1 MSHGFLFRRCATD
14 GRTCSHPAV
23 IVVLDNY
30 DQQPLPDWPLSMTLN
45 TFLAFFTTLSKAA
58 FMLPVSV
65 AISQSQW
72 GWLRKNRPLYDL
84 HVFDQ
89 ASRGPWGSIMLLWRI
104 RHRHFVTLGAFLMIV
119 SAVTSPITQLAI
131 SYPVRNTVARGE
143 EARAPA
149 VHTIVS
155 PADRMDIASRRALVM
170 ATLSDSTGFRES
182 ISPVGAFCSTGN
194 CTFDSYQSLGICMK
208 TANITSYMRVEEF
221 ESPALI
227 ETLVLGFPNP
237 EAKVWRASLPGGFEM
252 AHQTPLVAMVD
263 MLNGRA
269 SFAFDDSDSLQ
280 QARVASFVLMHTIP
294 TAFDET
300 LWGQLE
306 ESASSPMTA
315 DVIQAIRGFRHEAV
329 EVLFH
334 LCVQTYETKVQ
345 MGVETTHIVEQSAEL
360 AEGTDPF
367 YLDMN
372 CRPLLKQ
379 ASRNCNQSIDR
390 WNETLRL
397 KGPAATNL
405 ARLNTTVEEGF
416 SASLQSLEK
425 MASNMKVD
433 LVGYASASYV
443 TEEYQDTAIFFRG
456 TEFIKTLFQDVL
468 FSMSTM
474 ANHTLHHDVM
484 NNLYTNIATS
494 LSMSMRSGE
503 PQKYAVDAF
512 NISGVAWTQVSYVHI
527 SWGWIT
533 VLAVEITIAV
543 VFLTLTMVSQGI
555 SDSGRGSRQESCLP
569 FRDAK
574 NSSLATLVALSEA
587 TRAKAGGGV
596 QPVDELEKIAKR
608 LRVRFEG
615 DRIVPAEEGCNTPFE
630 GTATR

>member
-1 MSHGFLFRRCATD
+1 
-14 GRTCSHPAV
+14 
-23 IVVLDNY
+23 
-30 DQQPLPDWPLSMTLN
+30 
-45 TFLAFFTTLSKAA
+45 
-58 FMLPVSV
+58 
-65 AISQSQW
+65 
-72 GWLRKNRPLYDL
+72 
-84 HVFDQ
+84 
-89 ASRGPWGSIMLLWRI
+89 
-104 RHRHFVTLGAFLMIV
+104 
-119 SAVTSPITQLAI
+119 
-131 SYPVRNTVARGE
+131 
-143 EARAPA
+143 
-149 VHTIVS
+149 
-155 PADRMDIASRRALVM
+155 
-170 ATLSDSTGFRES
+170 
-182 ISPVGAFCSTGN
+182 
-194 CTFDSYQSLGICMK
+194 MK

-221 ESPALI
+221 ESPELI

-269 SFAFDDSDSLQ
+269 SFAFNDSDSLQ
-280 QARVASFVLMHTIP
+280 QTRVASFVLMHTIP

-334 LCVQTYETKVQ
+334 LCAQTYETKVQ
-345 MGVETTHIVEQSAEL
+345 MGVETTRIVEQSAEL

-494 LSMSMRSGE
+494 LSMS
-503 PQKYAVDAF
+503 
-512 NISGVAWTQVSYVHI
+512 
-527 SWGWIT
+527 
-533 VLAVEITIAV
+533 
-543 VFLTLTMVSQGI
+543 
-555 SDSGRGSRQESCLP
+555 
-569 FRDAK
+569 
-574 NSSLATLVALSEA
+574 
-587 TRAKAGGGV
+587 
-596 QPVDELEKIAKR
+596 
-608 LRVRFEG
+608 
-615 DRIVPAEEGCNTPFE
+615 
-630 GTATR
+630 